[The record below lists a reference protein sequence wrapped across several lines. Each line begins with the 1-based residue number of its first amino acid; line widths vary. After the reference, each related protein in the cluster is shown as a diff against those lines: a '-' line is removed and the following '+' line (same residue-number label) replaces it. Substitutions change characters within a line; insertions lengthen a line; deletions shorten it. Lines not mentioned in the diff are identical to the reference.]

1 MKDTRRWRDGRL
13 FAERHGFH
21 VSCVTRPCSA
31 FVTNDLAEIDPVLT
45 VLLLAALAVFACR
58 GLTRLRLHLLFLY
71 VSIAALLL
79 LLLPPR
85 PSLLLQWV
93 QEDHHSEGG
102 RIPAHECLRHSTPH
116 LPPLQYP
123 HDAEAHFAAVHTAL
137 RPWLLPPPGVCGAG
151 FCGEKVEDM
160 WMHRFAPLAGQRWPG
175 VQFKKNHHESNGR
188 LVNVSLPPTPLRR
201 HFGTFI
207 PIFVP
212 WNRWL
217 IASFRH
223 GRRYPH
229 GLLTTLR
236 ASLRQDVQYI
246 TVAQDDEG
254 LVGPTHASGGFGDV
268 LQNILVLSAGGYG
281 HVPLPLLN
289 QPEAPLENLSP
300 PSARRFLLSYVG
312 SRVHAPHSMREWC
325 IRLMWASCALLGHE
339 CPHFHGDGWRHMMGQ
354 SRFSLCPR
362 GYGRSSY
369 HVAETFQ
376 LGLLPIHVYS
386 DRPWIPYARLFGDV
400 GFVTSVFGLPRLIW
414 RLAWLNDTELLA
426 REARAREL
434 AASHFSL
441 SGVATQV
448 QAWLLDERSD
458 LLCSLLPPTVRDKEA
473 YPAALALGAGGMLLA
488 VWGCLRRCRCPPI

>member
-1 MKDTRRWRDGRL
+1 MKDTGQWWDGRL

-45 VLLLAALAVFACR
+45 VLLLAALAIFACR

-93 QEDHHSEGG
+93 QEDRHSEGV

-116 LPPLQYP
+116 LPPLRYP

-175 VQFKKNHHESNGR
+175 VQFKKNHHESNAR

-254 LVGPTHASGGFGDV
+254 LVGPTYASGGFGDV

-325 IRLMWASCALLGHE
+325 IRLMWASCALLGQE

-369 HVAETFQ
+369 HVAETIQ

-386 DRPWIPYARLFGDV
+386 DLPWIPYARLFGNV

-473 YPAALALGAGGMLLA
+473 YPAALALGAGGTLLA
-488 VWGCLRRCRCPPI
+488 VLGCLRCCRLPPI

>member
-1 MKDTRRWRDGRL
+1 MKDTRRWWT
-13 FAERHGFH
+13 A
-21 VSCVTRPCSA
+21 VSSPSDMAFMFPVSLARVRPLSRMTLRRSTQCS
-31 FVTNDLAEIDPVLT
+31 P
-45 VLLLAALAVFACR
+45 LLLAALADLHAEGSLAC
-58 GLTRLRLHLLFLY
+58 LHLLFLY

-93 QEDHHSEGG
+93 QEDHHSEG
-102 RIPAHECLRHSTPH
+102 RIPAHESSHPPH

-254 LVGPTHASGGFGDV
+254 LVA
-268 LQNILVLSAGGYG
+268 
-281 HVPLPLLN
+281 
-289 QPEAPLENLSP
+289 
-300 PSARRFLLSYVG
+300 
-312 SRVHAPHSMREWC
+312 
-325 IRLMWASCALLGHE
+325 RLMQVVASVTC
-339 CPHFHGDGWRHMMGQ
+339 
-354 SRFSLCPR
+354 SKI
-362 GYGRSSY
+362 SSC
-369 HVAETFQ
+369 
-376 LGLLPIHVYS
+376 
-386 DRPWIPYARLFGDV
+386 
-400 GFVTSVFGLPRLIW
+400 SV
-414 RLAWLNDTELLA
+414 
-426 REARAREL
+426 REAT
-434 AASHFSL
+434 
-441 SGVATQV
+441 AT
-448 QAWLLDERSD
+448 
-458 LLCSLLPPTVRDKEA
+458 C
-473 YPAALALGAGGMLLA
+473 
-488 VWGCLRRCRCPPI
+488 RCRCSINPRHRSKISRHRARDASSCRTLARACTPRTRCASGAFV